1 MPSIELKCP
10 AHLFNHI
17 CAHLSSPFAYQSGK
31 VHAKQR
37 FCRVNCPFF
46 HVASFGAP
54 TAFMHPF
61 PIWCTHIY
69 APPPH
74 LVRPHLCTPSP
85 FKVPIALLHPLPIQ
99 CGTRTCAPTPHSVR
113 HLHLC
118 TSSPFSAALDP
129 FSAPTALVHPLP
141 IQCADI

>member
-1 MPSIELKCP
+1 M
-10 AHLFNHI
+10 
-17 CAHLSSPFAYQSGK
+17 
-31 VHAKQR
+31 
-37 FCRVNCPFF
+37 
-46 HVASFGAP
+46 ASFGAP

-85 FKVPIALLHPLPIQ
+85 FKVHIALLHPLPIQ
-99 CGTRTCAPTPHSVR
+99 CGTRTCAPSSHSVR
-113 HLHLC
+113 HPHLC
-118 TSSPFSAALDP
+118 TPSP

-141 IQCADI
+141 IQCGTHTCAPPPHSVRHPHLCTPSPFSAQTFNSLCRIPIRHFFFLIATTSNKNF